1 MRKSVGFLIIICFS
15 VSLISAQNLT
25 QTIKGTARDRESQV
39 TLPGANVIIPDTDP
53 LLETITDSDGR
64 YIIENVPVGRHD
76 IQISYLGYEPLT
88 IPEIM
93 VGTGKEVV
101 INAGLKE
108 SPALLPLE
116 SLIKEF
122 MESSD

>member
-1 MRKSVGFLIIICFS
+1 
-15 VSLISAQNLT
+15 
-25 QTIKGTARDRESQV
+25 
-39 TLPGANVIIPDTDP
+39 
-53 LLETITDSDGR
+53 
-64 YIIENVPVGRHD
+64 
-76 IQISYLGYEPLT
+76 
-88 IPEIM
+88 M